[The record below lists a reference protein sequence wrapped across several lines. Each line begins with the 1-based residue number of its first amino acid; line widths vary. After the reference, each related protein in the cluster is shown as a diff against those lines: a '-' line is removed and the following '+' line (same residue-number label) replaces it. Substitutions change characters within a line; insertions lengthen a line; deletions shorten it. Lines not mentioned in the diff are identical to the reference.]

1 MKIGTKSILFGV
13 HQFLW
18 HPLTVGLAWRRLFC
32 VWPTWREWFCIF
44 VHDLG
49 YWGKPNIDGPEGRE
63 HPKLGARLAW
73 HYLDTYDGRN
83 VTVATIPRAY
93 HDLTLYH
100 SREYAKLHNED
111 PSLLCWA
118 DKYSVLCE
126 PRWFYLLRARLSGE
140 IKEFKSHAV
149 PYIGSGSDRL
159 WLNWYRLKIAN
170 LKEIREIL
178 DSK

>member
-1 MKIGTKSILFGV
+1 MNIGTKSVLFGV

-18 HPLTVGLAWRRLFC
+18 HPWTVGLAWRRLYQ

-63 HPKLGARLAW
+63 HPVFGANLASDL
-73 HYLDTYDGRN
+73 LDRN
-83 VTVATIPRAY
+83 GSQGY
-93 HDLTLYH
+93 FDFTLFH
-100 SREYAKLHNED
+100 SREYAKANWRE
-111 PSLLCWA
+111 PSPLCWA

-126 PRWFYLLRARLSGE
+126 WRWFYLLRARLSGE
-140 IKEFKSHAV
+140 IREFKGNAPEHV
-149 PYIGSGSDRL
+149 RPESDKF
-159 WLNWYRLKIAN
+159 WLNWYRTKVRN

-178 DSK
+178 ATN